1 MTAFLLGI
9 AFAVIIIIYTL
20 AFCRLSYLNDL
31 ESVELE
37 KLTKVE

>member
-20 AFCRLSYLNDL
+20 AFCRLSYLNELD
-31 ESVELE
+31 SVELE
-37 KLTKVE
+37 KLTKGE

>member
-20 AFCRLSYLNDL
+20 AFCRMAYLNDL
-31 ESVELE
+31 ESEQLKGE
-37 KLTKVE
+37 KE